1 MSSEG
6 GGFYGTFFVSCVI
19 CVGAFVSGGGFIVRG
34 LMKVLMGVVD
44 AIFVK
49 VHFCFCFCVDRMVL

>member
-6 GGFYGTFFVSCVI
+6 GGFYGPFFVGGVC
-19 CVGAFVSGGGFIVRG
+19 CGVGGVVVGRFIGG
-34 LMKVLMGVVD
+34 LMEVLMGVVD

-49 VHFCFCFCVDRMVL
+49 VHD